1 MVLLAAALA
10 VYFGAYAAATL
21 SEPFTTTLVY
31 SYTSYNSVEAD
42 GLLARE
48 EQVLPTQAGIV
59 DVTRG
64 EGEKVGAGQ
73 TVALVYRDS
82 QAQEDQA
89 QLQSLAMEIE
99 LLEYAAVQSGDVE
112 SAARLDEDILQ
123 SVVQLRASTA
133 LGDYSELEEQV
144 LEVKSSVLKR
154 GYTYGDGLT
163 AADLT
168 ARIMQ
173 QVRQEPVPMAP
184 RTAAPARPA
193 RCTPPAPMHKAPPAK
208 PAARK
213 RPAAGR
219 TSPLLPISVMA
230 ACLALILGATLWFA
244 PHRNLPSSSGTALDN
259 SRAPTV
265 TVSPSVKDEVE
276 GNRKQ
281 DALPA
286 TESAPVLDDSVS
298 SLLFS
303 VPAED
308 SADSTTLHISDRK
321 TIEELSAL
329 LVRTHPAQPVDAAQT
344 PLCVLEE
351 SNADSTTTRV
361 TVWRDGKDVIF
372 ASSADAQSYRVPGAA
387 AEFCRLTGLPEN

>member
-1 MVLLAAALA
+1 MSNCEHYRQQISQLLDGELPSGQAQTLRAHLRTCPDCRRVYDDFLAIQAAVRDAAA
-10 VYFGAYAAATL
+10 
-21 SEPFTTTLVY
+21 EP
-31 SYTSYNSVEAD
+31 
-42 GLLARE
+42 
-48 EQVLPTQAGIV
+48 P
-59 DVTRG
+59 
-64 EGEKVGAGQ
+64 
-73 TVALVYRDS
+73 
-82 QAQEDQA
+82 
-89 QLQSLAMEIE
+89 
-99 LLEYAAVQSGDVE
+99 
-112 SAARLDEDILQ
+112 
-123 SVVQLRASTA
+123 
-133 LGDYSELEEQV
+133 
-144 LEVKSSVLKR
+144 
-154 GYTYGDGLT
+154 
-163 AADLT
+163 ADLT

-173 QVRQEPVPMAP
+173 QVHREPVPMAP
-184 RTAAPARPA
+184 RAAAPTRPV

-244 PHRNLPSSSGTALDN
+244 PHRNPSSGSGTALDS
-259 SRAPTV
+259 SRTPTV
-265 TVSPSVKDEVE
+265 TVSPSVKDEAE

-286 TESAPVLDDSVS
+286 TENAPVLDDSVS

-351 SNADSTTTRV
+351 TNADGTTTRV

-372 ASSADAQSYRVPGAA
+372 SSSADAQSYRVPGAA

>member
-1 MVLLAAALA
+1 MSNCEHYRQQISQLLDGELPAGQVQTLRAHLRTCPDCRRAYDDFLAIQAAVRDAAA
-10 VYFGAYAAATL
+10 
-21 SEPFTTTLVY
+21 EP
-31 SYTSYNSVEAD
+31 
-42 GLLARE
+42 
-48 EQVLPTQAGIV
+48 P
-59 DVTRG
+59 
-64 EGEKVGAGQ
+64 
-73 TVALVYRDS
+73 
-82 QAQEDQA
+82 
-89 QLQSLAMEIE
+89 
-99 LLEYAAVQSGDVE
+99 
-112 SAARLDEDILQ
+112 
-123 SVVQLRASTA
+123 
-133 LGDYSELEEQV
+133 
-144 LEVKSSVLKR
+144 
-154 GYTYGDGLT
+154 
-163 AADLT
+163 ADLA

-173 QVRQEPVPMAP
+173 QVRREPVPMAP
-184 RTAAPARPA
+184 RTATPTRPVRHTQPASIR
-193 RCTPPAPMHKAPPAK
+193 KAPAK

-213 RPAAGR
+213 RPASDR

-244 PHRNLPSSSGTALDN
+244 PHRNPSSGSGTALDS
-259 SRAPTV
+259 SRTPTV
-265 TVSPSVKDEVE
+265 TVSPSVKDEAE

-286 TESAPVLDDSVS
+286 AENEPVLDDSVS

-329 LVRTHPAQPVDAAQT
+329 LVRTHPAQPVDAGQT

-351 SNADSTTTRV
+351 TNADGTTTRV

-372 ASSADAQSYRVPGAA
+372 ASSTDAQSYRVPSAA

>member
-1 MVLLAAALA
+1 MSNCMHYQQQISQLLDGELPAEQAQTLRAHLRTCPDCRRVYDDFLSLQAAVRDAAA
-10 VYFGAYAAATL
+10 
-21 SEPFTTTLVY
+21 EP
-31 SYTSYNSVEAD
+31 
-42 GLLARE
+42 
-48 EQVLPTQAGIV
+48 P
-59 DVTRG
+59 
-64 EGEKVGAGQ
+64 
-73 TVALVYRDS
+73 
-82 QAQEDQA
+82 
-89 QLQSLAMEIE
+89 
-99 LLEYAAVQSGDVE
+99 
-112 SAARLDEDILQ
+112 
-123 SVVQLRASTA
+123 
-133 LGDYSELEEQV
+133 
-144 LEVKSSVLKR
+144 
-154 GYTYGDGLT
+154 
-163 AADLT
+163 ADLT

-173 QVRQEPVPMAP
+173 QVRLEPVPMAP
-184 RTAAPARPA
+184 RAAIPARPA
-193 RCTPPAPMHKAPPAK
+193 RHVQPPPNHQAPPAN

-213 RPAAGR
+213 RPPSGR

-308 SADSTTLHISDRK
+308 IAGSTTLRISDRK
-321 TIEELSAL
+321 TIEELSVL
-329 LVRTHPAQPVDAAQT
+329 LVRTHPAQPVDAGQT

-351 SNADSTTTRV
+351 TSDDGTTTRV

-372 ASSADAQSYRVPGAA
+372 VSSADAQSYRVPGAA

>member
-1 MVLLAAALA
+1 MSSCMRYQQQISQMLDGELLAEQVQTLRAHLRTCPDCRRAYDDFLAIQAA
-10 VYFGAYAAATL
+10 VRDAAA
-21 SEPFTTTLVY
+21 EP
-31 SYTSYNSVEAD
+31 
-42 GLLARE
+42 
-48 EQVLPTQAGIV
+48 P
-59 DVTRG
+59 
-64 EGEKVGAGQ
+64 
-73 TVALVYRDS
+73 
-82 QAQEDQA
+82 
-89 QLQSLAMEIE
+89 
-99 LLEYAAVQSGDVE
+99 
-112 SAARLDEDILQ
+112 
-123 SVVQLRASTA
+123 
-133 LGDYSELEEQV
+133 
-144 LEVKSSVLKR
+144 
-154 GYTYGDGLT
+154 
-163 AADLT
+163 ADLA

-173 QVRQEPVPMAP
+173 QVRREPVPMAP
-184 RTAAPARPA
+184 RTATPTRPVRHTQPASIR
-193 RCTPPAPMHKAPPAK
+193 KAPAK

-213 RPAAGR
+213 RPASDR

-244 PHRNLPSSSGTALDN
+244 PHRNPSSGSGTALDS
-259 SRAPTV
+259 SRTPTV
-265 TVSPSVKDEVE
+265 TVSPSVKDEAE

-286 TESAPVLDDSVS
+286 AENAPVLDDSVS

-351 SNADSTTTRV
+351 TNADGTTTRV

-372 ASSADAQSYRVPGAA
+372 ASSTDAQSYRVPSAA

>member
-1 MVLLAAALA
+1 MSNCEHYRQQISQLLDGELPAGQAQTLRAHLRTCPDCRRAYDDFLAIQAAVRDAAA
-10 VYFGAYAAATL
+10 
-21 SEPFTTTLVY
+21 EPPA
-31 SYTSYNSVEAD
+31 N
-42 GLLARE
+42 
-48 EQVLPTQAGIV
+48 
-59 DVTRG
+59 
-64 EGEKVGAGQ
+64 
-73 TVALVYRDS
+73 
-82 QAQEDQA
+82 
-89 QLQSLAMEIE
+89 
-99 LLEYAAVQSGDVE
+99 
-112 SAARLDEDILQ
+112 
-123 SVVQLRASTA
+123 
-133 LGDYSELEEQV
+133 
-144 LEVKSSVLKR
+144 
-154 GYTYGDGLT
+154 
-163 AADLT
+163 LT

-173 QVRQEPVPMAP
+173 QVRREPVPMAP
-184 RTAAPARPA
+184 RAAAPTRPV
-193 RCTPPAPMHKAPPAK
+193 RCTQPRPIRKTPPASD
-208 PAARK
+208 
-213 RPAAGR
+213 R

-244 PHRNLPSSSGTALDN
+244 PHRNPSSGSGTALDS
-259 SRAPTV
+259 SRTPTV
-265 TVSPSVKDEVE
+265 TVSPSVKDEAE

-286 TESAPVLDDSVS
+286 AENAPVLDDSVS

-351 SNADSTTTRV
+351 TNADGTTTRV

-372 ASSADAQSYRVPGAA
+372 ASSTDAQSYRVPSAA

>member
-1 MVLLAAALA
+1 MSNCEHYRQQISQLLDGELPAEQVQTLRAHLRTCPDCRRVYDDFLAIQAAVRDAAA
-10 VYFGAYAAATL
+10 
-21 SEPFTTTLVY
+21 EP
-31 SYTSYNSVEAD
+31 
-42 GLLARE
+42 
-48 EQVLPTQAGIV
+48 P
-59 DVTRG
+59 
-64 EGEKVGAGQ
+64 
-73 TVALVYRDS
+73 
-82 QAQEDQA
+82 
-89 QLQSLAMEIE
+89 
-99 LLEYAAVQSGDVE
+99 
-112 SAARLDEDILQ
+112 
-123 SVVQLRASTA
+123 
-133 LGDYSELEEQV
+133 
-144 LEVKSSVLKR
+144 
-154 GYTYGDGLT
+154 
-163 AADLT
+163 ADLT

-184 RTAAPARPA
+184 RTAAPTRPV
-193 RCTPPAPMHKAPPAK
+193 RHTQPASIRKAPAK

-244 PHRNLPSSSGTALDN
+244 PRLHTQSSSGTALDS
-259 SRAPTV
+259 SRTPTV
-265 TVSPSVKDEVE
+265 TAAPSVRESETQKSDVT
-276 GNRKQ
+276 
-281 DALPA
+281 PA
-286 TESAPVLDDSVS
+286 PESAPVLDDSVS

-329 LVRTHPAQPVDAAQT
+329 LVRTHPVQPVDTAQT

-351 SNADSTTTRV
+351 SNADGTTTRV

>member
-1 MVLLAAALA
+1 MQTLRAHLRTCPDCRRAYDDFLAIQAAVRDAAA
-10 VYFGAYAAATL
+10 
-21 SEPFTTTLVY
+21 EP
-31 SYTSYNSVEAD
+31 
-42 GLLARE
+42 
-48 EQVLPTQAGIV
+48 P
-59 DVTRG
+59 
-64 EGEKVGAGQ
+64 
-73 TVALVYRDS
+73 
-82 QAQEDQA
+82 
-89 QLQSLAMEIE
+89 
-99 LLEYAAVQSGDVE
+99 
-112 SAARLDEDILQ
+112 
-123 SVVQLRASTA
+123 
-133 LGDYSELEEQV
+133 
-144 LEVKSSVLKR
+144 
-154 GYTYGDGLT
+154 
-163 AADLT
+163 ADLT

-184 RTAAPARPA
+184 RTAAPARPV

-219 TSPLLPISVMA
+219 TAPLLPISVMA

-244 PHRNLPSSSGTALDN
+244 PRLHAQSSSGTALDS
-259 SRAPTV
+259 SRTPTV
-265 TVSPSVKDEVE
+265 TAAPSVRESETQKSDVT
-276 GNRKQ
+276 
-281 DALPA
+281 PA
-286 TESAPVLDDSVS
+286 PESAPVLDDSVS

-351 SNADSTTTRV
+351 SNADGTTTRV

>member
-1 MVLLAAALA
+1 MSNCEHYRQQISQLLDGELPAGQAQTLRAHLRTCPDCRRAYDDFLAIQAAVRDAAA
-10 VYFGAYAAATL
+10 
-21 SEPFTTTLVY
+21 EP
-31 SYTSYNSVEAD
+31 
-42 GLLARE
+42 
-48 EQVLPTQAGIV
+48 P
-59 DVTRG
+59 
-64 EGEKVGAGQ
+64 
-73 TVALVYRDS
+73 
-82 QAQEDQA
+82 
-89 QLQSLAMEIE
+89 
-99 LLEYAAVQSGDVE
+99 
-112 SAARLDEDILQ
+112 
-123 SVVQLRASTA
+123 
-133 LGDYSELEEQV
+133 
-144 LEVKSSVLKR
+144 
-154 GYTYGDGLT
+154 
-163 AADLT
+163 ADLT

-173 QVRQEPVPMAP
+173 QVRREPVPMAP
-184 RTAAPARPA
+184 RTATPTRPVRHTQPASIR
-193 RCTPPAPMHKAPPAK
+193 KAPAK

-213 RPAAGR
+213 RPASDR
-219 TSPLLPISVMA
+219 TSPLLPISVIA

-244 PHRNLPSSSGTALDN
+244 PHRNPSSDSGTALDS
-259 SRAPTV
+259 SRTPTV
-265 TVSPSVKDEVE
+265 TVSPSVKDEAE

-286 TESAPVLDDSVS
+286 AENEPVLDDSVS

-351 SNADSTTTRV
+351 TNADGTTTRV

-372 ASSADAQSYRVPGAA
+372 ASSTDAQSYRVPSAA

>member
-1 MVLLAAALA
+1 MSNCEHYRQQISQLLDGELPAGQAQTLRAHLRTCPDCRRAYDDFLAIQAAVRDAAA
-10 VYFGAYAAATL
+10 
-21 SEPFTTTLVY
+21 EPPA
-31 SYTSYNSVEAD
+31 N
-42 GLLARE
+42 
-48 EQVLPTQAGIV
+48 
-59 DVTRG
+59 
-64 EGEKVGAGQ
+64 
-73 TVALVYRDS
+73 
-82 QAQEDQA
+82 
-89 QLQSLAMEIE
+89 
-99 LLEYAAVQSGDVE
+99 
-112 SAARLDEDILQ
+112 
-123 SVVQLRASTA
+123 
-133 LGDYSELEEQV
+133 
-144 LEVKSSVLKR
+144 
-154 GYTYGDGLT
+154 
-163 AADLT
+163 LT

-173 QVRQEPVPMAP
+173 QVHREPVPMAP
-184 RTAAPARPA
+184 RAAAPTRPV
-193 RCTPPAPMHKAPPAK
+193 RCTQPRPIRKTPPASD
-208 PAARK
+208 
-213 RPAAGR
+213 R

-244 PHRNLPSSSGTALDN
+244 PHRNPSSGSGTALDS
-259 SRAPTV
+259 SRTPTV
-265 TVSPSVKDEVE
+265 TVSPSVKDEAE

-286 TESAPVLDDSVS
+286 TENAPVLDDSVS

-351 SNADSTTTRV
+351 TNADGTTTRV

-372 ASSADAQSYRVPGAA
+372 ASSTDAQSYRVPSAA

>member
-1 MVLLAAALA
+1 MRYQQQISQMLDGELLAEQVQTLRAHLRTCPDCRRAYDDFLAIQAA
-10 VYFGAYAAATL
+10 VRDAAA
-21 SEPFTTTLVY
+21 EP
-31 SYTSYNSVEAD
+31 
-42 GLLARE
+42 
-48 EQVLPTQAGIV
+48 P
-59 DVTRG
+59 
-64 EGEKVGAGQ
+64 
-73 TVALVYRDS
+73 
-82 QAQEDQA
+82 
-89 QLQSLAMEIE
+89 
-99 LLEYAAVQSGDVE
+99 
-112 SAARLDEDILQ
+112 
-123 SVVQLRASTA
+123 
-133 LGDYSELEEQV
+133 
-144 LEVKSSVLKR
+144 
-154 GYTYGDGLT
+154 
-163 AADLT
+163 ADLA

-173 QVRQEPVPMAP
+173 QVRREPVPMAP
-184 RTAAPARPA
+184 RTATPTRPVRHTQPASIR
-193 RCTPPAPMHKAPPAK
+193 KAPAK

-213 RPAAGR
+213 RPASGR

-244 PHRNLPSSSGTALDN
+244 PHRNPSSGSGTALDS
-259 SRAPTV
+259 SRTPTV
-265 TVSPSVKDEVE
+265 TVSPSVKDEAE

-286 TESAPVLDDSVS
+286 TENAPVLDDSVS

-351 SNADSTTTRV
+351 TNADGTTTRV

-372 ASSADAQSYRVPGAA
+372 ASSTDAQSYRVPSAA

>member
-1 MVLLAAALA
+1 MSNCEHYRQQISQLLDGELPAGQVQTLRAHLRTCPDCRRAYDDFLAIQAAVRDAAAEPPADLAA
-10 VYFGAYAAATL
+10 
-21 SEPFTTTLVY
+21 
-31 SYTSYNSVEAD
+31 
-42 GLLARE
+42 
-48 EQVLPTQAGIV
+48 
-59 DVTRG
+59 
-64 EGEKVGAGQ
+64 
-73 TVALVYRDS
+73 
-82 QAQEDQA
+82 
-89 QLQSLAMEIE
+89 
-99 LLEYAAVQSGDVE
+99 
-112 SAARLDEDILQ
+112 
-123 SVVQLRASTA
+123 
-133 LGDYSELEEQV
+133 
-144 LEVKSSVLKR
+144 
-154 GYTYGDGLT
+154 
-163 AADLT
+163 
-168 ARIMQ
+168 RIIQ
-173 QVRQEPVPMAP
+173 QVRREPVPMAP
-184 RTAAPARPA
+184 RTATPTRPVRHTQPASIR
-193 RCTPPAPMHKAPPAK
+193 KAPAK

-213 RPAAGR
+213 RPASER

-244 PHRNLPSSSGTALDN
+244 PHRNPSSGSGTALDS
-259 SRAPTV
+259 SRTPTV
-265 TVSPSVKDEVE
+265 TVSPSVKDEAE

-286 TESAPVLDDSVS
+286 AENEPVLDDSVS

-351 SNADSTTTRV
+351 TNADGTTTRV

-372 ASSADAQSYRVPGAA
+372 ASSTDAQSYRVPSAA

>member
-1 MVLLAAALA
+1 MSSCMRYQQQISQMLDGELLAEQVQTLRAHLRTCPDCRRAYDDFLAIQAA
-10 VYFGAYAAATL
+10 VRDAAA
-21 SEPFTTTLVY
+21 EP
-31 SYTSYNSVEAD
+31 
-42 GLLARE
+42 
-48 EQVLPTQAGIV
+48 P
-59 DVTRG
+59 
-64 EGEKVGAGQ
+64 
-73 TVALVYRDS
+73 
-82 QAQEDQA
+82 
-89 QLQSLAMEIE
+89 
-99 LLEYAAVQSGDVE
+99 
-112 SAARLDEDILQ
+112 
-123 SVVQLRASTA
+123 
-133 LGDYSELEEQV
+133 
-144 LEVKSSVLKR
+144 
-154 GYTYGDGLT
+154 
-163 AADLT
+163 ADLA

-173 QVRQEPVPMAP
+173 QVRREPVPMAP
-184 RTAAPARPA
+184 RTATPTRPVRHTQPASIR
-193 RCTPPAPMHKAPPAK
+193 KAPAK

-213 RPAAGR
+213 RPASDR

-244 PHRNLPSSSGTALDN
+244 PHRNPSSGSGTALDS
-259 SRAPTV
+259 SRTPTV
-265 TVSPSVKDEVE
+265 TVSPSVKDEAE

-286 TESAPVLDDSVS
+286 AENEPVLDDSVS

-351 SNADSTTTRV
+351 TNADGTTTRV

-372 ASSADAQSYRVPGAA
+372 ASSTDAQSYRVPSAA